1 MKKTHISIYQI
12 VRCVTIILSV
22 ALVLLPIIFLF
33 FTSVKPQSELYNNPQ
48 ILPSR
53 FQWDNYQDIFSAGSW
68 EKGALST
75 LRNTVIVTV
84 VSTIVSVAVGSMCAY
99 GLSRLK
105 RGKLIA
111 LITGMIVIVRFY
123 PKITMILPYFTLMK
137 NMHLLDTL
145 TSIMIAHISLGIP
158 LTVMMMTTFYN
169 EVPKEME
176 EASRVDGASI
186 FKTYFQIVVPTT
198 LSGMAATAILIVMMS
213 WNEFLLASALAS
225 NNAKTFPIV
234 IAGFV
239 TDKGTNWGGMAAL
252 SIVAMVPM
260 VLIVLFTQ
268 KYLIRGLTAG
278 SVKG

>member
-1 MKKTHISIYQI
+1 MKKTHVSIYQI
-12 VRCVTIILSV
+12 VRCATIILSV

-53 FQWDNYQDIFSAGSW
+53 FQWDNYQDIFSAESW
-68 EKGALST
+68 DKGALST

-84 VSTIVSVAVGSMCAY
+84 VSTIISVAVGSMCAY

-111 LITGMIVIVRFY
+111 LITGMVVIVRFY

-137 NMHLLDTL
+137 NMRLLDTL
-145 TSIMIAHISLGIP
+145 TSIIIAHISLGIP

-252 SIVAMVPM
+252 SIVAMIPM

>member
-1 MKKTHISIYQI
+1 MKRKRISVYQI
-12 VRCVTIILSV
+12 FRCAAIILSV

-33 FTSVKPQSELYNNPQ
+33 FTSVKPQSELYNNPR
-48 ILPSR
+48 ILPSE
-53 FQWDNYQDIFSAGSW
+53 FLWDNYREIFTAESW
-68 EKGALST
+68 EKGILST
-75 LRNTVIVTV
+75 LRNTVIVTL
-84 VSTIVSVAVGSMCAY
+84 VSTVVSVAVGSMCAY

-105 RGKLIA
+105 RGKLVA
-111 LITGMIVIVRFY
+111 LITGMVVIVRFY

-137 NMHLLDTL
+137 NLHLLDTL
-145 TSIMIAHISLGIP
+145 TSIIIAHVSMGIP
-158 LTVMMMTTFYN
+158 LTVMMMTTFYS
-169 EVPKEME
+169 EVPREIE

-252 SIVAMVPM
+252 SIVAMIPM